1 MNRQI
6 ITDPATGEKT
16 CRCFKR
22 CGGCQ
27 LQESYAEQLRR
38 KQEKAERMLS
48 GFAAVRPIIAME
60 HPYHYR
66 CKVQNIYGRGRG
78 GEIISGVFQSTGQKM
93 VAVDDC
99 MLEDRRA
106 APIVRTLK
114 KLMQAL
120 KIQPYDLR
128 TGSGLLRHT
137 LIRTSASTGQIMLV
151 LVTASAMLP
160 AKKHLVSALQKAHP
174 ELTTIVQNICPDGLP
189 LTLGERSVILSGSG
203 YIEDDLCGCRFRI
216 SPASFYQVNPSQ
228 TEKLYSYAVK
238 AAEIRRGVNV
248 IDAYCGTGTIGMICA
263 KQGADVIGV
272 ELNRSA
278 CADAAENAKRN
289 QLANIRFCNAD
300 AGKFMQQTA
309 KENGKCDVLVMDP
322 PRAGASPAFLHA
334 AAQLMPERIV
344 YISCKIETLA
354 RDLKQ
359 LTQSGYR
366 VREIQPVDM
375 FPHTT
380 GIETVVL
387 LCRKAPVSRESR
399 RKPDTAKPKTPRR
412 TVKK

>member
-27 LQESYAEQLRR
+27 LQEPYAEQLRR

-48 GFAAVRPIIAME
+48 GFAPVRPIIPME
-60 HPYHYR
+60 DPYYYR
-66 CKVQNIYGRGRG
+66 CKVQNVYGIGRG
-78 GEIISGVFQSTGQKM
+78 GSIISGIFQSSGQKM
-93 VAVDDC
+93 VSAEDC

-114 KLMQAL
+114 KLMHDL
-120 KIQPYDLR
+120 KILPYDLR

-137 LIRTSASTGQIMLV
+137 LIRTSASTGEIMLV
-151 LVTASAMLP
+151 LVTVSAMLP
-160 AKKHLVSALQKAHP
+160 AKKHLVSALRQAHP
-174 ELTTIVQNICPDGLP
+174 GLTTIIQNICPDGLP
-189 LTLGERSVILSGSG
+189 LTLGERSIILYGKG
-203 YIEDDLCGCRFRI
+203 YIEDVLCGCRFRI
-216 SPASFYQVNPSQ
+216 SPASFYQVNPVQ
-228 TEKLYSYAVK
+228 TEKLYSYAVR
-238 AAEIRRGVNV
+238 AAGIRAGVTV

-278 CADAAENAKRN
+278 CTDAAENAKRN
-289 QLANIRFCNAD
+289 QLENIRFCNAD

-309 KENGKCDVLVMDP
+309 REGGRCDVLLMDP
-322 PRAGASPAFLHA
+322 PRAGASPAFLRA
-334 AAQLMPERIV
+334 AAALMPERIV
-344 YISCKIETLA
+344 YVSCKIETLA

-366 VREIQPVDM
+366 VKEIQPVDM

-387 LCRKAPVSRESR
+387 LCRKAQQDRPSAG
-399 RKPDTAKPKTPRR
+399 KPEKQHRSAK
-412 TVKK
+412 

>member
-6 ITDPATGEKT
+6 INDPKTGEKI

-27 LQESYAEQLRR
+27 LQETYAEQLTR

-48 GFAAVRPIIAME
+48 KYAKVRPIIAMDS
-60 HPYHYR
+60 PYYYR
-66 CKVQNIYGRGRG
+66 CKVQNVYGKGRG
-78 GEIISGVFQSTGQKM
+78 GELISGIFQSTGQKM

-106 APIVRTLK
+106 APIVQTLK
-114 KLMQAL
+114 KLMHDL

-137 LIRTSASTGQIMLV
+137 LIRTSASTGEVMLV
-151 LVTASAMLP
+151 LVTASALLP

-189 LTLGERSVILSGSG
+189 LTLGERSITLAGKG
-203 YIEDDLCGCRFRI
+203 YIEDILCGCRFRI
-216 SPASFYQVNPSQ
+216 SPASFYQVNPVQ
-228 TEKLYSYAVK
+228 TEKLYAYAVE
-238 AAEIRRGVNV
+238 AAGIRAGVSV

-263 KQGADVIGV
+263 KQGADVIGI

-278 CADAAENAKRN
+278 CRDAAENAKRN
-289 QLANIRFCNAD
+289 QLENIRFCNED
-300 AGKFMQQTA
+300 AGKFLQRMA
-309 KENGKCDVLVMDP
+309 KEGERCDVLLMDP
-322 PRAGASPAFLHA
+322 PRAGASPAFLRA
-334 AAQLMPERIV
+334 AAEMKPERIV
-344 YISCKIETLA
+344 YVSCKIETLE

-366 VREIQPVDM
+366 VTDIQPVDM

-380 GIETVVL
+380 GIETVCVL
-387 LCRKAPVSRESR
+387 EKKSPAQRPGKTQRK
-399 RKPDTAKPKTPRR
+399 
-412 TVKK
+412 

>member
-6 ITDPATGEKT
+6 ITDPKTGEKI

-27 LQESYAEQLRR
+27 LQEPYAEQLRR

-48 GFAAVRPIIAME
+48 KFAPVNPILAAE
-60 HPYHYR
+60 EPCWYR
-66 CKVQNIYGRGRG
+66 CKVQNVYGRGRG
-78 GEIISGVFQSTGQKM
+78 GEIISGIFQSTGQKM

-106 APIVRTLK
+106 APIVQTLK
-114 KLMQAL
+114 KLMRDL

-128 TGSGLLRHT
+128 TGSGLLWHT
-137 LIRTSASTGQIMLV
+137 LIRTSASTGEVMLV

-160 AKKHLVSALQKAHP
+160 AKKHLISALQTAHP

-189 LTLGERSVILSGSG
+189 LTLGERSITLAGKG
-203 YIEDDLCGCRFRI
+203 YIEDVLCGCRFRI
-216 SPASFYQVNPSQ
+216 SPASFYQVNPAQ
-228 TEKLYSYAVK
+228 TEKLYSYAVR
-238 AAEIRRGVNV
+238 AAEIRTGVSV

-278 CADAAENAKRN
+278 SRDAVENAKRN
-289 QLANIRFCNAD
+289 QLETIRFCNED
-300 AGKFMQQTA
+300 AGKFMQRMA
-309 KENGKCDVLVMDP
+309 KEGGSCDVLLMDP
-322 PRAGASPAFLHA
+322 PRAGASAAFLHA
-334 AAQLMPERIV
+334 AAALRPARIV
-344 YISCKIETLA
+344 YISCRIETLE

-359 LTQSGYR
+359 LTHDGYR
-366 VREIQPVDM
+366 VTDIQPVDM

-380 GIETVVL
+380 GIETVCVL
-387 LCRKAPVSRESR
+387 QRKNEQNTGMN
-399 RKPDTAKPKTPRR
+399 RKEKRHGH
-412 TVKK
+412 

>member
-6 ITDPATGEKT
+6 INDPKTGEKI

-27 LQESYAEQLRR
+27 LQETYAEQLTR

-48 GFAAVRPIIAME
+48 KYAKVRPIIAMDS
-60 HPYHYR
+60 PYYYR
-66 CKVQNIYGRGRG
+66 CKVQNVYGKGRG
-78 GEIISGVFQSTGQKM
+78 GELISGIFQSTGQKM

-106 APIVRTLK
+106 APIVQTLK
-114 KLMQAL
+114 KLMHDL

-137 LIRTSASTGQIMLV
+137 LIRTSASTGEVMLV
-151 LVTASAMLP
+151 LVTASALLP

-189 LTLGERSVILSGSG
+189 LTLGERSITLAGKG
-203 YIEDDLCGCRFRI
+203 YIEDILCGCRFRI
-216 SPASFYQVNPSQ
+216 SPASFYQVNPVQ
-228 TEKLYSYAVK
+228 TEKLYTYAVE
-238 AAEIRRGVNV
+238 AAGIHAGVSV

-263 KQGADVIGV
+263 KQGADVIGI

-278 CADAAENAKRN
+278 CRDAAENAKRN
-289 QLANIRFCNAD
+289 QLENIRFCNED
-300 AGKFMQQTA
+300 AGKFLQRMA
-309 KENGKCDVLVMDP
+309 KEGGRCDVLLMDP
-322 PRAGASPAFLHA
+322 PRAGASPAFLRA
-334 AAQLMPERIV
+334 AAEMKPERIV
-344 YISCKIETLA
+344 YVSCKIETLE

-366 VREIQPVDM
+366 VTDIQPVDM

-380 GIETVVL
+380 GIETVCVL
-387 LCRKAPVSRESR
+387 EKKSPAQRPGKMPRK
-399 RKPDTAKPKTPRR
+399 
-412 TVKK
+412 